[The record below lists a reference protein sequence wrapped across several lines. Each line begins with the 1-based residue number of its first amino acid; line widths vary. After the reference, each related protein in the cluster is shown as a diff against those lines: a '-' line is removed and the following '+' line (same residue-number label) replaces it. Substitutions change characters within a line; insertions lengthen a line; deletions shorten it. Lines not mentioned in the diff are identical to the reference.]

1 MESTDM
7 HDEPDAVTLLEAM
20 ATTLSDSVVPALS
33 GGVQH
38 EARVVA
44 NLCRILAR
52 EFAEAGPDRDMY
64 AALLGHDGQL
74 ADLAAELDHVIVSGK
89 APPETL
95 AVLLA
100 DVTRR
105 AEITKPGY
113 TFTDGT

>member
-1 MESTDM
+1 MYD
-7 HDEPDAVTLLEAM
+7 DPDAVTLLEAM
-20 ATTLSDSVVPALS
+20 AKTLSDSVVPALS

-52 EFAEAGPDRDMY
+52 ELAEAGADRDMF
-64 AALLGHDGQL
+64 ADLLGHDGQL
-74 ADLAAELDHVIVSGK
+74 ADLAAELDGLIAAGD
-89 APPETL
+89 APDDTL

>member
-1 MESTDM
+1 MI
-7 HDEPDAVTLLEAM
+7 DEPDAVTLLEAM
-20 ATTLSDSVVPALS
+20 ARTLSDSVVPALS

-52 EFAEAGPDRDMY
+52 ELTAPGTDQGTLE
-64 AALLGHDGQL
+64 ALLGHDG
-74 ADLAAELDHVIVSGK
+74 DLPDLIGELDAVIAAGD
-89 APPETL
+89 APDDTL

-100 DVTRR
+100 DVARR

-113 TFTDGT
+113 TQTDGA

>member
-1 MESTDM
+1 M
-7 HDEPDAVTLLEAM
+7 HDDPDAVTLLDAM
-20 ATTLSDSVVPALS
+20 AKTLTESVVPALS

-52 EFAEAGPDRDMY
+52 ELAEAGADRDMF

-74 ADLAAELDHVIVSGK
+74 ADLATELDELIASGQ
-89 APPETL
+89 APPDTL
-95 AVLLA
+95 AVLLS

>member
-1 MESTDM
+1 M
-7 HDEPDAVTLLEAM
+7 HDDPDAVTLLEAM
-20 ATTLSDSVVPALS
+20 AATLADRVVPALHD
-33 GGVQH
+33 GVQH
-38 EARVVA
+38 EARIVA

-52 EFAEAGPDRDMY
+52 ELAESGADRDMF
-64 AALLGHDGQL
+64 AALIGHDGKRG
-74 ADLAAELDHVIVSGK
+74 DLAAELDQLIASGD
-89 APPETL
+89 APPDTL

>member
-1 MESTDM
+1 MI
-7 HDEPDAVTLLEAM
+7 DEPDAVTLLEAM
-20 ATTLSDSVVPALS
+20 ARTLSDSVVPALS

-52 EFAEAGPDRDMY
+52 EFTAPGADQ
-64 AALLGHDGQL
+64 AALATLLGHDAAL
-74 ADLAAELDHVIVSGK
+74 PDLIAELDATIAAGD
-89 APPETL
+89 APDGTL

-100 DVTRR
+100 DVVRR

-113 TFTDGT
+113 TQTDGT

>member
-1 MESTDM
+1 MY
-7 HDEPDAVTLLEAM
+7 DEPDAVTLLEAM

-52 EFAEAGPDRDMY
+52 ELSEAGADRDMF

-74 ADLAAELDHVIVSGK
+74 ADLAAELDALIAAGE
-89 APPETL
+89 APPDTL
-95 AVLLA
+95 AVLLS

>member
-1 MESTDM
+1 MYD
-7 HDEPDAVTLLEAM
+7 DPDAVTLLEAM
-20 ATTLSDSVVPALS
+20 ATTLTDNVVPALD

-38 EARVVA
+38 QARVVA

-52 EFAEAGPDRDMY
+52 ELAEAGADRDMF
-64 AALLGHDGQL
+64 AALLGHDAQL
-74 ADLAAELDHVIVSGK
+74 ADLAAELDRLIAAGD
-89 APPETL
+89 APDDTL
-95 AVLLA
+95 AVLMA